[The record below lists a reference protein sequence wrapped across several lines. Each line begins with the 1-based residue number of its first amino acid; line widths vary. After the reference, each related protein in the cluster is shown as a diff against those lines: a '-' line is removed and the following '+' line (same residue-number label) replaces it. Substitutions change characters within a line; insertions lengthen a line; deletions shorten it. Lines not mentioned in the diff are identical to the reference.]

1 MFAYRLLLFTII
13 LYHVSGMISIL
24 YYEIFVNSCS
34 YSKFSFCILFAK
46 NSAKLRVLIGSFSTN
61 FTSILHCCFIHHLRP
76 FSSIA
81 TYRCRLYRRC
91 FSALTKIQSSRFSFL
106 APHWSKLHGS
116 LRSVLPIRLD
126 SFCGLLVVPSSSF
139 SLFHPLCCL
148 QHVCYEC

>member
-13 LYHVSGMISIL
+13 LYHFRGMISVL

-61 FTSILHCCFIHHLRP
+61 FTSILRCCFIHHLRP

-81 TYRCRLYRRC
+81 TYHYRLCQRC
-91 FSALTKIQSSRFSFL
+91 FSALTKIQSSRFFSL
-106 APHWSKLHGS
+106 ALHWSKLRGS
-116 LRSVLPIRLD
+116 LQSVLPIQLD
-126 SFCGLLVVPSSSF
+126 SFCGLLVAPSNLFSLLSSSLLF
-139 SLFHPLCCL
+139 ATRSL
-148 QHVCYEC
+148 